1 MNINGVHY
9 CEPGETKE
17 DVREVLTGM
26 LSMIDEIDSL
36 VVAVKLRSG
45 EVRPLQTM
53 MSSGESMALLCQAA
67 VAVQMYDED
76 APKGGVSPN

>member
-1 MNINGVHY
+1 MYINGVRY
-9 CEPGETKE
+9 SEPGETKE
-17 DVREVLTGM
+17 DVRDVLAGM

-36 VVAVKLRSG
+36 AIALKLRSG

-67 VAVQMYDED
+67 VAIQKYDED